1 MLLFQFFFTFF
12 FKLLCL
18 KSHNLKLLNLGV
30 AVRWNIN
37 SREWLCD
44 GILAAVSGCAMEYQ
58 EQGVAVRWNI
68 KSNVR
73 QNVET

>member
-1 MLLFQFFFTFF
+1 MLLFQFLFFTFF

-30 AVRWNIN
+30 AVWWNIN

-44 GILAAVSGCAMEYQ
+44 GISTAGSGC
-58 EQGVAVRWNI
+58 V
-68 KSNVR
+68 
-73 QNVET
+73 